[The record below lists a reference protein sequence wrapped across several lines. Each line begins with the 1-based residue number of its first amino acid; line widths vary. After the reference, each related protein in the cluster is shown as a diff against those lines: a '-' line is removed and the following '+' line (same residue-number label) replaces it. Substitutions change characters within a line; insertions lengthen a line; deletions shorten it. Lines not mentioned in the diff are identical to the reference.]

1 MRLLALVTVLISG
14 ADHWTTYLCLRK
26 PVTGWDV
33 TEVNPIAEWLFAT
46 IGLIPGLLLDS
57 AVTIAAVGFLVVTRA
72 VPRLAKYVFFVL
84 VIAVTAY
91 AVANNLRAVEALGLS
106 PLGG

>member
-1 MRLLALVTVLISG
+1 
-14 ADHWTTYLCLRK
+14 
-26 PVTGWDV
+26 
-33 TEVNPIAEWLFAT
+33 
-46 IGLIPGLLLDS
+46 
-57 AVTIAAVGFLVVTRA
+57 VGFLVVTRA

-91 AVANNLRAVEALGLS
+91 AVVNNLRAVEALGLS